1 LRSEKTITLSLDEW
15 NVWRLSKYQN
25 LPRATSW
32 EPAPRVIEDEYDVAD
47 AVVLGNL
54 LISILRRSDRVKIAC
69 LAQLVNVIAPIR
81 AEVGHPAWRQT
92 TFFPFS
98 YTARYGRGKVLTTR
112 IDSAKIKSEKYG
124 EVNTVDSVVT
134 YDEATDTAAI
144 FLVNRSLTDSH
155 STDIDLAGFKD
166 ITILEQATLTDSNL
180 KKTNTLATGEQ
191 VKPDTKITSS
201 VTGNT
206 ISISLAPAS
215 WQMVRVSLKKD

>member
-1 LRSEKTITLSLDEW
+1 
-15 NVWRLSKYQN
+15 
-25 LPRATSW
+25 
-32 EPAPRVIEDEYDVAD
+32 
-47 AVVLGNL
+47 
-54 LISILRRSDRVKIAC
+54 LI
-69 LAQLVNVIAPIR
+69 
-81 AEVGHPAWRQT
+81 
-92 TFFPFS
+92 
-98 YTARYGRGKVLTTR
+98 
-112 IDSAKIKSEKYG
+112 
-124 EVNTVDSVVT
+124 
-134 YDEATDTAAI
+134 EATNTAAI